1 VFLLLICFLVFL
13 FTTKSSFYSS
23 FQGHKITW
31 KKGPDGWVLML
42 LCRYRNHQK
51 SKVLHG
57 YFIMEERNDDLWIFF
72 MPLVRFSRAPIPK
85 SRGQSSSW
93 RRRTKYHSFTL
104 HYLHFSVPLKIRKWI
119 KTNHDKRM
127 WVSEVKH
134 ELFLF
139 PLYFVIFEYK

>member
-1 VFLLLICFLVFL
+1 M
-13 FTTKSSFYSS
+13 KE
-23 FQGHKITW
+23 G
-31 KKGPDGWVLML
+31 VLML

-93 RRRTKYHSFTL
+93 RRRTKDHSFTL

-139 PLYFVIFEYK
+139 PLYFVIFYKLLWNIFFISGFFTEF

>member
-1 VFLLLICFLVFL
+1 MECSGSMKGTEWKEKERNKKKHPCLAVPCKRDLGYFPGTCD
-13 FTTKSSFYSS
+13 SF
-23 FQGHKITW
+23 W
-31 KKGPDGWVLML
+31 P
-42 LCRYRNHQK
+42 N

-93 RRRTKYHSFTL
+93 RRRTKDHSFTL